1 MIRKIAAYGS
11 LVALGIGGTTAY
23 NKIMDARQDYRIVE
37 KENKT
42 YLFDKL
48 TRSEIELHRTN
59 NLPQLGDK
67 VYRLEGLLVEE
78 KTKKNECE

>member
-11 LVALGIGGTTAY
+11 LVVLGMSGTIAY
-23 NKIMDARQDYRIVE
+23 NKIMDAKQDYHIVE
-37 KENKT
+37 KDNKT
-42 YLFDKL
+42 YLVDKMSS
-48 TRSEIELHRTN
+48 SEIELHRTN